1 MRGLGITRGPFC
13 VVGTSCTLTQASWGS
28 PVGWM
33 GHAGQHAM
41 IMSTKSHQVS
51 LFFKTPCSCAA
62 NQCIRACPSHHGH
75 PLQGFVGMPRLP
87 QACAN
92 FVGKV
97 QVVGSIMC
105 DHSKRACM
113 VPISW
118 GQASTTLAWQRSMM
132 GLPTGVA
139 CPCLGL
145 NIIYDPMRAM

>member
-1 MRGLGITRGPFC
+1 M
-13 VVGTSCTLTQASWGS
+13 SCTLTQASLGS

-33 GHAGQHAM
+33 GHAGQHA
-41 IMSTKSHQVS
+41 IDHEHQASPGVPVLQDAMLLCCS
-51 LFFKTPCSCAA
+51 SVYSSMPKPCWPSSPRIRGHAKAA
-62 NQCIRACPSHHGH
+62 
-75 PLQGFVGMPRLP
+75 
-87 QACAN
+87 QAYAN

-118 GQASTTLAWQRSMM
+118 GQAPTTLAWQRSMM

-139 CPCLGL
+139 WPCLGQNSTYVL
-145 NIIYDPMRAM
+145 MRAM